1 MHFSKTYSQILLSLP
16 DDLRQNSI
24 QYRQL
29 KKLINQVVLELSS
42 HGLSPN
48 ILQELIIDSK
58 GAGAH
63 HTTDIEADDLLGALS
78 KVVYEIEGEPD
89 HIVPRLRLLIELPE
103 SGSTSPSELREHL
116 AVHLGAT
123 LSEVQMQPLTSD
135 GASITEDGV
144 GGDGD
149 VVDGLHTTKKDSY
162 PSPRHYELVIPLVA
176 DGAFFEL
183 LSDALRAL
191 SEYLTG
197 VRSDFSVTLR
207 NLAATISSSARPMS
221 ATSSFRPYSVV
232 SSDPSASLSPPNLF
246 RHAKT
251 DLYTWRCIF
260 QLYMESEVFEST
272 KETSRGQHTVEET
285 ERRLELFTTQL
296 RQRGL
301 TDRAQLKSKE
311 SRDALM
317 SFLRMNHFIL
327 NIKKFQLANAEA
339 TRKILKKHTKRTC
352 LPLPPLS
359 DSSLPS
365 AGPVERT
372 PVPLSLSLRPQ
383 DTILAQILVQ
393 AINETLLPVI
403 PHIDDYSCL
412 ICTSIAFKPI
422 RLSCGHLFC
431 VRCLVKMQKRGNGDC
446 PMCRAPSVLVADR
459 SNVDWAMLNFMQ
471 DWFPKETKEKIK
483 QNETEVVEEQLAE
496 LGLDSH
502 QGCNI
507 M

>member
-58 GAGAH
+58 GAGTH
-63 HTTDIEADDLLGALS
+63 HTADVEADELLRALS

-89 HIVPRLRLLIELPE
+89 HIVPRLRLWIELPE

-123 LSEVQMQPLTSD
+123 LSEVQMRPPTSD
-135 GASITEDGV
+135 EASITEDGV

-149 VVDGLHTTKKDSY
+149 EVDVLYTTSKGY
-162 PSPRHYELVIPLVA
+162 PSSRHYELVIPLVA

-197 VRSDFSVTLR
+197 VRSNFSVTLR
-207 NLAATISSSARPMS
+207 DLAATISSSARPMS

-232 SSDPSASLSPPNLF
+232 SSDPSASLSPPSLF

-311 SRDALM
+311 SRDALL

-327 NIKKFQLANAEA
+327 DIKKFQLANAEA

-359 DSSLPS
+359 DPGLPA

-372 PVPLSLSLRPQ
+372 PVSLSLSLRPQ

-502 QGCNI
+502 QGCTV